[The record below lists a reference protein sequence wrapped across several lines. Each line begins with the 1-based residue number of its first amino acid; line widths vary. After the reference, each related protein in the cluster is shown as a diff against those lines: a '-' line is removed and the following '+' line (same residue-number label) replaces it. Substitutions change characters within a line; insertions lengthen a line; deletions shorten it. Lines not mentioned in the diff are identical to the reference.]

1 MLFLRRLFEINY
13 IVVCIINPT
22 HSHAMNAPVK
32 VYVRSDKNQNGDGTT
47 YKTNAGIPFECVEFV
62 RRYFMQTRGLT
73 FPSVVDAT
81 DMFYRMHELV
91 PLKSS
96 QSHVSLQTCIYP
108 YVRPALYYLRPGTM
122 LFWAPKP
129 TDDLKY
135 GHVALVLEAD
145 AEHVVVA
152 QQNKSPPIQVHDTRK
167 LFNAI
172 NSPNSAYLGVKM
184 VLQIYEKR

>member
-1 MLFLRRLFEINY
+1 M
-13 IVVCIINPT
+13 
-22 HSHAMNAPVK
+22 SAPVHIYMK
-32 VYVRSDKNQNGDGTT
+32 SDHNQNGEKT
-47 YKTNAGIPFECVEFV
+47 YKTDTGVPFECVEFV

-81 DMFYRMHELV
+81 DMFYRIHELV
-91 PLKSS
+91 PT
-96 QSHVSLQTCIYP
+96 QSTQFSKSLQTRVYP
-108 YVRPALYYLRPGTM
+108 YVRNALHYLRPGTM

-129 TDDLKY
+129 TEELKY
-135 GHVALVLEAD
+135 GHVALIVEAD

-152 QQNKSPPIQVHDTRK
+152 QQNRSPPIQVHNTNE

-184 VLQIYEKR
+184 GL